1 MAERRLQ
8 VEQIGDV
15 TVVRFTSCNVLDE
28 ATAHL
33 VGRELFEL
41 VEEDGHRQMLL
52 NLAAV
57 EFLTSTALGKLV
69 TLHKKLRSRGGKLK
83 ICGVP
88 PKIRVVFQITKLDT
102 VFDLFEDEAAGL
114 IAFATKE

>member
-1 MAERRLQ
+1 MVDRRLQ
-8 VEQIGDV
+8 VDQIGDV
-15 TVVRFTSCNVLDE
+15 TVVRFTIYKVLDE
-28 ATAHL
+28 TTAHL

-69 TLHKKLRSRGGKLK
+69 TLHKKLRSRGGELK

-88 PKIRVVFQITKLDT
+88 PQIRVVFEITKLDT
-102 VFDLFEDEAAGL
+102 IFDILEDEAAGL
-114 IAFATKE
+114 ASFAKQ